1 MRFFIASGC
10 PIATTTLYRCVHL
23 AEQLRALGHE
33 AEIVDWFDETQ
44 IDPTRAAG
52 YDAILLYRL
61 PMSPS
66 LAQVIET
73 AHQTATP
80 VIFDTDDLIFEP
92 DLVHAQRGVTRLSSN
107 EQEQHTAGVRRYLQ
121 TLQACDAVTTATPFL
136 AERATR
142 RGQRAFVHRNALG
155 HEMLAL
161 ADRLRPRRL
170 TKQTADKAV
179 IGYGSG
185 TPTHDVDFAEAA
197 SSLCAI
203 LNQFPNT
210 ELWIVGPVVIASEL
224 ETFGERVRRFPLTD
238 WPDWFERASQ
248 FDIALAPLEL
258 ENVFCRA
265 KSEIKFVE
273 AAALGVPVVASRTEP
288 YESLITTR
296 EDGLLA
302 TDEREW
308 VEALSWLIED
318 PHRRAEMGGR
328 ARQKVQQRY
337 TPSVRTAE
345 LAEMLPQLLATKSR

>member
-33 AEIVDWFDETQ
+33 TEIVDWFEEAQ

-52 YDAILLYRL
+52 YDAIFLYRL
-61 PMSPS
+61 PMSPP
-66 LAQVIET
+66 LARVIGT
-73 AHQTATP
+73 AHQTETP

-107 EQEQHTAGVRRYLQ
+107 EQEQHTEGVRRYLQ

-136 AERATR
+136 AELATR
-142 RGQRAFVHRNALG
+142 RGQRAFVHRNAFG
-155 HEMLAL
+155 QEMLAL
-161 ADRLRPRRL
+161 ANRLRQQRL
-170 TKQTADKAV
+170 TKEISDKAV

-185 TPTHDVDFAEAA
+185 TPTHDVDFAEVA
-197 SSLCAI
+197 SSLCTI
-203 LNQFPNT
+203 LKQYPNT

-238 WPDWFERASQ
+238 WPGWFERASQ

-288 YESLITTR
+288 YTDVITER

-302 TDEREW
+302 GNDDEW
-308 VEALSWLIED
+308 VSALAWLIEEAD
-318 PHRRAEMGGR
+318 RRAGIGAR
-328 ARQKVQQRY
+328 AREKILRDYAPQA
-337 TPSVRTAE
+337 RTAD
-345 LAEMLPQLLATKSR
+345 LAELLPRLLE